1 MKRIALL
8 FAFLVGV
15 VWVGFAREKRAV
27 VRLET
32 SMGVIRVALY
42 DETPVHRDNFLKLA
56 DEAFYDST
64 LFHRVIKDFMIQGG
78 DPDSRGAEAGAKLGE
93 GGPGYTLPAEIL
105 WPDYYHLRGV
115 LAMAREGDEV
125 NPERRSSGSQ
135 FYIVWGRDYREGSL
149 NRARASLYEQS
160 EGAIDMDYNVFQDY
174 LQYGGAPHLD
184 GAYTVFGEVIE
195 GLKVVKA
202 IQLVVTDDNARPVE
216 DVVLLRAVVEQR
228 SEAMRE

>member
-8 FAFLVGV
+8 AAFLVWGV
-15 VWVGFAREKRAV
+15 WAGLAREKRAV

-202 IQLVVTDDNARPVE
+202 IQQVVTDDNARPME
-216 DVVLLRAVVEQR
+216 DVVLFRAVVEQR
-228 SEAMRE
+228 SEAMQE